1 MSFVSRT
8 WLAGSDL
15 GGPALPFHAPM
26 VRPKPCPTWSN
37 FHQICFMLELKGMAR
52 SVANLSLR
60 WNSTKVF
67 SSKKLKVNCWI
78 FVLSSSGSQ
87 CWHNVA
93 DFAWWNAQLG
103 TNSILPKSAETE
115 QAWMFLSMQSC
126 WWTLSFQLC
135 SFVAIFF
142 RHPAAGFLVCPSF
155 VAILFLGTL

>member
-37 FHQICFMLELKGMAR
+37 FHPICFMLELKGMAR

-67 SSKKLKVNCWI
+67 SSKKLNWRWI
-78 FVLSSSGSQ
+78 VEYLYFRAVAVGTMLQILLDGM
-87 CWHNVA
+87 HNLAQIQFCLNPLKLNKLECLWVCSHA
-93 DFAWWNAQLG
+93 DG
-103 TNSILPKSAETE
+103 
-115 QAWMFLSMQSC
+115 
-126 WWTLSFQLC
+126 LC
-135 SFVAIFF
+135 PPSFVAIFF